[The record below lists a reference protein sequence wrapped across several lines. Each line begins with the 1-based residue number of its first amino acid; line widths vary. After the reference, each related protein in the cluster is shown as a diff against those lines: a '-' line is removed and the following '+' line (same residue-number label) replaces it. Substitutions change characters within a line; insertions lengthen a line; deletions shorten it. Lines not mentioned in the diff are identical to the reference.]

1 MTTQSQ
7 ARIVSWS
14 TGGEEVCASAARI
27 STTLGDA
34 AALFEKAQG
43 NPRNQDLIGKVL
55 RSGHRS
61 VIEHAVF
68 SIAMQNVSVYVEQYF
83 IECRL
88 ASFTVKSRRYV
99 DFSGLGYYIPGGLEG
114 EALAGYREY
123 MDGLFAAYQAL
134 LDAQVPKED
143 ARFLLPYAFCS
154 NFYCTLNARELVELI
169 RSIRFGRGR
178 HIPELR
184 DIADQ
189 LAEQLRELFPALS
202 GELNGPDTGEA
213 APEEP
218 APLFRD
224 EPVWVSEAEA
234 GAVELLAAPADP
246 GKLLELAHRA
256 ARPRTD
262 APLSLDDLMAAP
274 RPRELEQLSYTFAIS
289 DITLAGITHLV
300 RHRMQ
305 SVVVPPIQA
314 VDHSRFILP
323 DSVRTN
329 PAALE
334 IYQNAL
340 EKANRMARALCQAPA
355 LEPYSYYFAV
365 AGNMMDVMTT
375 LNARELKL
383 MVRLRT
389 CTRAQWE
396 IRHVVMGVLIRLR
409 EQYPDL
415 FDRFGPSCYLTG
427 VCPEG
432 SMSCGRQEEMRSLFG
447 GKLS

>member
-27 STTLGDA
+27 STTQGDA
-34 AALFEKAQG
+34 LALFEKARN

-68 SIAMQNVSVYVEQYF
+68 SIALQNVSVYVEQYF

-99 DFSGLGYYIPGGLEG
+99 DFGGLGYYVPEELEG
-114 EALAGYREY
+114 EALADYRKY

-178 HIPELR
+178 GIPELR
-184 DIADQ
+184 AIADR
-189 LAEQLRELFPALS
+189 LAEQLRAMFPALD
-202 GELNGPDTGEA
+202 GELGGPGR
-213 APEEP
+213 EEP
-218 APLFRD
+218 QPEPCAPLFRD
-224 EPVWVSEAEA
+224 DPVWVTEAEA
-234 GAVELLAAPADP
+234 GAVQLLAAPVNP
-246 GKLLELAHRA
+246 GRLLEYAHHA
-256 ARPRTD
+256 ADPRTD
-262 APLSLDDLMAAP
+262 KPLSLEELLASP

-289 DITLAGITHLV
+289 DLTLAGVTHLV

-305 SVVVPPIQA
+305 SVIIPPIQS

-323 DSVRTN
+323 ETIRN
-329 PAALE
+329 NAAALDT
-334 IYQNAL
+334 YQAAL
-340 EKANRMARALCQAPA
+340 REANCAAKLLCGDPV
-355 LEPYSYYFAV
+355 LRSYSYYYAV
-365 AGNMMDVMTT
+365 AGNVMDVMTT

-383 MVRLRT
+383 IIRLRT

-396 IRHVVMGVLIRLR
+396 IRHVAMGMLRLLR
-409 EQYPDL
+409 EQYPEL
-415 FDRFGPSCYLTG
+415 FGRFGPSCYLTG

-432 SMSCGRQEEMRSLFG
+432 RMSCGRQEEMRELFG

>member
-27 STTLGDA
+27 STTQGDA
-34 AALFEKAQG
+34 LALFEKARN
-43 NPRNQDLIGKVL
+43 NPKNQDLIGKVL

-68 SIAMQNVSVYVEQYF
+68 SIALQNVSVYVEQYF

-99 DFSGLGYYIPGGLEG
+99 DFGGLGYYVPETLEG
-114 EALAGYREY
+114 TPLADYRKY

-134 LDAQVPKED
+134 LDAQIPKED

-178 HIPELR
+178 SIPELR
-184 DIADQ
+184 SIANQ
-189 LAEQLRELFPALS
+189 LAQQLKAMFPALA
-202 GELNGPDTGEA
+202 GELDGPGR
-213 APEEP
+213 EEP
-218 APLFRD
+218 QPEPCAPLFRD
-224 EPVWVSEAEA
+224 EPVWVPEAEA
-234 GAVELLAAPADP
+234 GAARLLAAPVNP
-246 GKLLELAHRA
+246 GKLLEYARRA
-256 ARPRTD
+256 ADPRTD
-262 APLSLDDLMAAP
+262 KPLSLDELTASP

-289 DITLAGITHLV
+289 DLTLAGVTHLV

-305 SVVVPPIQA
+305 SVIVPPIQT

-323 DSVRTN
+323 DTIRN
-329 PAALE
+329 NAAALE
-334 IYQNAL
+334 VYQTAL
-340 EKANRMARALCQAPA
+340 GEANRAARALCDNPA
-355 LEPYSYYFAV
+355 LRPYSYYYAV
-365 AGNMMDVMTT
+365 AGNVMDVMTT

-383 MVRLRT
+383 MIRLRT

-396 IRHVVMGVLIRLR
+396 IRHVVMGMLRLLR
-409 EQYPDL
+409 EQYPAL

-432 SMSCGRQEEMRSLFG
+432 RMSCGRQEEMRALFG

>member
-7 ARIVSWS
+7 AKIVSYS

-27 STTLGDA
+27 STTQGDA
-34 AALFEKAQG
+34 LELFEKAQG
-43 NPRNQDLIGKVL
+43 NQKNQDLIGKVL

-68 SIAMQNVSVYVEQYF
+68 SIALQNVSVYVEQYF

-99 DFSGLGYYIPGGLEG
+99 DFSGLGYYVPPELTDSN
-114 EALAGYREY
+114 LADYRKY
-123 MDGLFAAYQAL
+123 MDALFTAYQKL
-134 LDAQVPKED
+134 LDLDVPKED

-154 NFYCTLNARELVELI
+154 NFYCTLNARELVSLI

-178 HIPELR
+178 GIPELR
-184 DIADQ
+184 SIADQ
-189 LAEQLRELFPALS
+189 LSEQLEAMFPALRS
-202 GELNGPDTGEA
+202 ELDSPAVGETL
-213 APEEP
+213 PEEP
-218 APLFRD
+218 APLFQD
-224 EPVWVSEAEA
+224 EPVWVNQEDA
-234 GAVELLAAPADP
+234 GISELLAAPLHP
-246 GKLLELAHRA
+246 EKLLEQAHHTA
-256 ARPRTD
+256 APRSD
-262 APLSLDDLMAAP
+262 GPLSLDDLMASP
-274 RPRELEQLSYTFAIS
+274 RPRELEQLSYTFRIS
-289 DITLAGITHLV
+289 DLSLAGLTHLV

-305 SVVVPPIQA
+305 SVIVPPIQT
-314 VDHSRFILP
+314 VNHSRFILP
-323 DSVRTN
+323 DTVRSS

-334 IYQNAL
+334 IYQTAL
-340 EKANRMARALCQAPA
+340 RDASRAAKALCENPA
-355 LEPYSYYFAV
+355 LRPYSYYFAV

-383 MVRLRT
+383 MIQLRS

-396 IRHVVMGVLIRLR
+396 IRHVAIGLLKLLR
-409 EQYPDL
+409 EQYPAL

-432 SMSCGRQEEMRSLFG
+432 RMSCGRQEEMRSFFG
-447 GKLS
+447 GDLR